1 MYKFLFF
8 IMKVI
13 WLIPKRNTFLLG
25 KLISILLLTCIYI
38 FILFPLNMIY
48 KIKNKKRD
56 SSSNS
61 YYKIEEVLYD
71 SNSFKDT
78 FF

>member
-1 MYKFLFF
+1 M
-8 IMKVI
+8 MKVI
-13 WLIPKRNTFLLG
+13 WLIPKRNTFILV
-25 KLISILLLTCIYI
+25 KLISILLLTFIYI
-38 FILFPLNMIY
+38 FIIFPLNVIY

-61 YYKIEEVLYD
+61 FYKIEEVLYD

>member
-1 MYKFLFF
+1 MYRFLYY

>member
-1 MYKFLFF
+1 MYRFLYY

-25 KLISILLLTCIYI
+25 KLISILLLTFIYI
-38 FILFPLNMIY
+38 FILFPLNVIY

>member
-1 MYKFLFF
+1 
-8 IMKVI
+8 MKVI

-25 KLISILLLTCIYI
+25 KLISILLLTFIYI
-38 FILFPLNMIY
+38 FILFPLNVIY

-61 YYKIEEVLYD
+61 YYKIKEVLYD

>member
-1 MYKFLFF
+1 M
-8 IMKVI
+8 MKVI
-13 WLIPKRNTFLLG
+13 WLIPKRNTFILV
-25 KLISILLLTCIYI
+25 KLISILLLTFIYI
-38 FILFPLNMIY
+38 FIIFPLNVIY

>member
-1 MYKFLFF
+1 
-8 IMKVI
+8 MKVI

>member
-1 MYKFLFF
+1 M
-8 IMKVI
+8 MKVI
-13 WLIPKRNTFLLG
+13 WLIPKRNTFILV
-25 KLISILLLTCIYI
+25 KLISILLLTFIYI
-38 FILFPLNMIY
+38 FIIFPLNVIC